1 MVVKNFVMRIALVRH
16 GPTAWNAEKRVQG
29 TIDTSLSDEGRSK
42 MAGLLPPAGFDSARP
57 FCSPRLRARQ
67 TAALLGLEN
76 PTIDERLA
84 EQNWGSWEGL
94 TRAEMLARDGED
106 AFERAG
112 ARHGLAFRPPGGEST
127 GELHARLRSFLED
140 IAGQETDIVAVT
152 HMGVLRAA
160 YVLATN
166 WDMSAP
172 MPSELDLTAA
182 LVLSLDKDGTPAIAE
197 LNAPLQVR
205 GGLTPRTGSGA

>member
-1 MVVKNFVMRIALVRH
+1 MAVKNIVMRLALIRH

-29 TIDTSLSDEGRSK
+29 TIDTPLSDEGRAK
-42 MAGLLPPAGFDSARP
+42 MAGLLPPAGFEAARP

-76 PTIDERLA
+76 PTVDERLA

-112 ARHGLAFRPPGGEST
+112 ARRGLEFRPPGGEST
-127 GELHARLRSFLED
+127 GELQARVQSF
-140 IAGQETDIVAVT
+140 IAVVAKFPDDVVAVT
-152 HMGVLRAA
+152 HMGVLRTA
-160 YVLATN
+160 YALATG
-166 WDMSAP
+166 WDMSSP
-172 MPSELDLTAA
+172 MPDGLDLTAA
-182 LVLSLDKDGTPAIAE
+182 LVLSLDAGGRSAIAQ
-197 LNAPLQVR
+197 LNAPLR
-205 GGLTPRTGSGA
+205 AR